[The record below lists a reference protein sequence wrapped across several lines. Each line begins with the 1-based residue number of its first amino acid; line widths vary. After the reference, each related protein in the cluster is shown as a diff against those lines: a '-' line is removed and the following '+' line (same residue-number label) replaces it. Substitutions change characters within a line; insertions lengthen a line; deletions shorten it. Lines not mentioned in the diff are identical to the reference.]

1 MRFQLEYTIYCWNQS
16 LILELSILFPNFI
29 FCLGNFKGLQITVFC
44 KTFLFYVDL
53 KLQARR
59 KKKQKT
65 VVKTIQRCLK
75 IWMLLPKKDR
85 LIVLT
90 CTKRALD
97 LVVAETR
104 SISDFLYGTFAPW
117 IIRKLTYLISW
128 RSIFCRCLWA
138 FLFVSNSMF

>member
-1 MRFQLEYTIYCWNQS
+1 MG
-16 LILELSILFPNFI
+16 FPLTLTLCVTNI
-29 FCLGNFKGLQITVFC
+29 FWKEI
-44 KTFLFYVDL
+44 
-53 KLQARR
+53 
-59 KKKQKT
+59 
-65 VVKTIQRCLK
+65 CLK

-128 RSIFCRCLWA
+128 RSIFWRYIWA
-138 FLFVSNSMF
+138 FLFVKKTLYFKLKEEEKFRIEFLGWEINIKSSKEIEGVRYSAIILMLFWVYFKLGC